1 MTFFIVYDVFVPKI
15 CMIQNYLLKSFLNVF
30 IKFFVS
36 LQLFFPVRYI
46 SLEIFS
52 QITVFK
58 FVEYIHSIYI
68 SVP

>member
-1 MTFFIVYDVFVPKI
+1 MTFYIVYVPKI
-15 CMIQNYLLKSFLNVF
+15 SMIQKYLLKSFLNVF

-46 SLEIFS
+46 SLEIYS

-58 FVEYIHSIYI
+58 FFE
-68 SVP
+68 

>member
-30 IKFFVS
+30 IKIFVS